1 MKHLYAFCAVMVL
14 WTTSMLAQGGSD
26 LDPRIAIK
34 APQASEFVTVN
45 GSQMH
50 YLTAGSG
57 DPIVFLH
64 GQPTSSYLWRNVMPF
79 LEDQGQVIAP
89 DLIGFGQSDKPDLG
103 YTFQDHYAYIDGFMD
118 ALELSDVT
126 LVIHDWG
133 SVLGLTWAREN
144 PDRIK
149 AVIFMEALVAPV
161 FPMDDISAFGPF
173 ADTFRAFRD
182 AEAGPELL
190 IKQNVFIEQILP
202 TSVLRPL
209 RAEEMDTYRAPFLNE
224 ADRKPLLMW
233 PNELPIGG
241 APARNVAVFEANN
254 AWLTTSET
262 PKLLIYFDPGV
273 LIPPQV
279 AHWIGAHF
287 SNIDIRYGGAGLHFA
302 QEDQPVAIGRISAD
316 WLNALAAQ

>member
-1 MKHLYAFCAVMVL
+1 MKFLSAVFALVVMSAAPL
-14 WTTSMLAQGGSD
+14 LAQEGPE
-26 LDPRIAIK
+26 LDPRIAIT

-64 GQPTSSYLWRNVMPF
+64 GQPTSSYLWRNVTPF

-89 DLIGFGQSDKPDLG
+89 DLIGFGQSDEPDLE
-103 YTFQDHYAYIDGFMD
+103 YTFQDHYAYIDGFMN
-118 ALELSDVT
+118 ALDLADVT

-144 PDRIK
+144 PDRVK

-161 FPMDDISAFGPF
+161 FPMEDISAFGPF
-173 ADTFRAFRD
+173 ADTFRAFR
-182 AEAGPELL
+182 APQTGPDLL
-190 IKQNVFIEQILP
+190 IAQNVFIEQILP
-202 TSVLRPL
+202 SSVLRPL
-209 RAEEMDTYRAPFLNE
+209 RAEEMDTYRAPFLDE
-224 ADRKPLLMW
+224 ATRTPLLMW
-233 PNELPIGG
+233 PNELPIAGE
-241 APARNVAVFEANN
+241 PARNVDVFEANN

-279 AHWIGAHF
+279 ARWIEANF
-287 SNIDIRYGGAGLHFA
+287 ANTDIRYGGAGLHFV
-302 QEDQPVAIGRISAD
+302 QEDQPVATGRISAD
-316 WLNALAAQ
+316 WLNALSSN

>member
-1 MKHLYAFCAVMVL
+1 MKSLSILCAVAMATAAPL
-14 WTTSMLAQGGSD
+14 PAQEAPDMD
-26 LDPRIAIK
+26 LRIAIE

-50 YLTAGSG
+50 YLKAGSG

-79 LEDQGQVIAP
+79 LEDQGQIIAP
-89 DLIGFGQSDKPDLG
+89 DLIGFGQSDKPEID
-103 YTFQDHYAYIDGFMD
+103 YTFQDHYAYVDGFMS
-118 ALELSDVT
+118 ALDLENVT

-144 PDRIK
+144 PDRVK

-161 FPMDDISAFGPF
+161 FPMQNIKAFGPF

-182 AEAGPELL
+182 PQSGPELL
-190 IKQNVFIEQILP
+190 VAQNVFFEQILP
-202 TSVLRPL
+202 SSVMRPL
-209 RAEEMDTYRAPFLNE
+209 RAEEMDMYRAPFLDE
-224 ADRKPLLMW
+224 AKRTPLLMW
-233 PNELPIGG
+233 PNELPI
-241 APARNVAVFEANN
+241 ASEPARNVAVFDANN

-273 LIPPQV
+273 LIPPHV
-279 AHWIGAHF
+279 AHWIEANF
-287 SNIDIRYGGAGLHFA
+287 ANTDIRYGGAGLHFV

-316 WLNALAAQ
+316 WLNALPSN